1 MSTNNIIKLNIFTGT
16 QEVFLFLG
24 MLSDAG
30 WQLYNILWYRGTL
43 HRMFYWKQS
52 LLQSQVLN
60 FDLCFINAYE

>member
-43 HRMFYWKQS
+43 HRMFY
-52 LLQSQVLN
+52 
-60 FDLCFINAYE
+60 